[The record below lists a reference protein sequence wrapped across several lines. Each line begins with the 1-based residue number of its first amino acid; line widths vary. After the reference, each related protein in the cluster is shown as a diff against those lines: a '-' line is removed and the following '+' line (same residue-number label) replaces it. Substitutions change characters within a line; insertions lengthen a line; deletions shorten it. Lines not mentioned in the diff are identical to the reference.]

1 MKRLSGFLLVVVM
14 CISLCA
20 CGSTDKEVDSNT
32 LTDAEW
38 GEVQRIFTEYVGKE
52 IEYRPVYCGDWRE
65 GKQYKTENYA
75 YGQYLINMDT
85 DGYVHLVVWVQDKKG
100 EEEREVVYNRLE
112 DENAPVF
119 SVSNDGV
126 IRLIDGDLGEYGKE
140 VTIPS
145 QTYGEYTYVWY
156 VVPAANYRLANE
168 AVRGTV
174 FVVADVD
181 SSDVRTTLY
190 LSEQE
195 ETAELVVEDGTHIE
209 ISAGT
214 RVSLTPIK

>member
-1 MKRLSGFLLVVVM
+1 MKRLSFFLLVVVM
-14 CISLCA
+14 CVLLCA
-20 CGSTDKEVDSNT
+20 CGSTDKEVDSNA

-52 IEYRPVYCGDWRE
+52 IEYRPVYCGEWRE

-75 YGQYLINMDT
+75 YGQYLIDMDT

-100 EEEREVVYNRLE
+100 EEGREVMYNRLE
-112 DENAPVF
+112 DENAPFF
-119 SVSNDGV
+119 SVLNDGT
-126 IRLIDGDLGEYGKE
+126 IHLIDGELGEYGEE

-156 VVPAANYRLANE
+156 TVPAANYNLVND

-174 FVVADVD
+174 FVVADAD
-181 SSDVRTTLY
+181 SSDVRMTLY
-190 LSEQE
+190 LSEQG
-195 ETAELVVEDGTHIE
+195 ETTELMVEDGTHIE
-209 ISAGT
+209 MSAGT
-214 RVSLTPIK
+214 RISLTPIE